1 MQSHTLCIPFP
12 LCMGRGNERSKKIN
26 PDEDE
31 SITLYYLEQ
40 YAEKDEIFLKCGS
53 FALHDE

>member
-1 MQSHTLCIPFP
+1 
-12 LCMGRGNERSKKIN
+12 MGRGNERTKKIN

-53 FALHDE
+53 FALHDEGKSLIR